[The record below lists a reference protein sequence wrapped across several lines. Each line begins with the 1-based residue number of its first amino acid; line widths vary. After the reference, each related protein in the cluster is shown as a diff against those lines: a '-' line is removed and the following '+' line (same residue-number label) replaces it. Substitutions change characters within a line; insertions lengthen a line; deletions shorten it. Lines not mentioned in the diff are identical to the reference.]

1 MADRA
6 GSLPPIEPIK
16 FVPTKGSS
24 VIVGRRDKA
33 ERIREAIVDLQLLID
48 GVAAQQPC
56 KPGDVVASIARHC
69 SLFLRKMVVGDDR
82 TPRLLDEEI
91 CRTAGFG
98 FDRFRRISGD
108 RRILTLVPGN
118 ISDGYAEFTKLDEE
132 TGEPEAVH
140 IMPMGPQRL
149 SIAVEWPLPGMAD
162 WLSQPTPEN
171 AWEIRP
177 EGLFESQSS
186 PSHDCDAWLG
196 QQLVIFDNRGITLKD
211 VIRVMANTEAAHSPP
226 VARLMLPAGDEDKTR
241 FRVAKD
247 SEIHILSYITVCG
260 VRYSHAIVIETAMYL
275 YRKLTRNKLIKQPE
289 GAGEILVLGFTPNDV
304 FLPGQD
310 WLHFDGGLCMAFGG
324 AEHSISHRVRAPR

>member
-16 FVPTKGSS
+16 LVPTKGSP

-33 ERIREAIVDLQLLID
+33 QRIREAIVDLQLVIA
-48 GVAAQQPC
+48 GCAAQQPC
-56 KPGDVVASIARHC
+56 EPGDVAASLARHC
-69 SLFLRKMVVGDDR
+69 SMFLRKMVVGDDR

-91 CRTAGFG
+91 CRTARFG

-108 RRILTLVPGN
+108 RRILTLVPVN
-118 ISDGYAEFTKLDEE
+118 ISGGYVEFTKLDEE

-140 IMPMGPQRL
+140 IMPAGPQRL

-171 AWEIRP
+171 AWKIRP

-186 PSHDCDAWLG
+186 PSPGCDAWLG
-196 QQLVIFDNRGITLKD
+196 QQLVIFNNRGITLKD
-211 VIRVMANTEAAHSPP
+211 VVRVMANTEAAHSPP
-226 VARLMLPAGDEDKTR
+226 VQRLMLPTGDEDKTR
-241 FRVAKD
+241 FRVVKD

-275 YRKLTRNKLIKQPE
+275 YRKLTQNKLIKQPK
-289 GAGEILVLGFTPNDV
+289 GAWEILVFGFAPNDV
-304 FLPGQD
+304 FLPGQN
-310 WLHFDGGLCMAFGG
+310 WLHFDGGLGIAFGG
-324 AEHSISHRVRAPR
+324 GEQSISHRVRAPR

>member
-16 FVPTKGSS
+16 FVPVKGSP
-24 VIVGRRDKA
+24 VFVGRRDKA
-33 ERIREAIVDLQLLID
+33 ERIREAIVDLQLVID
-48 GVAAQQPC
+48 GCTAKQPC
-56 KPGDVVASIARHC
+56 ASGDVVASVARHC
-69 SLFLRKMVVGDDR
+69 SMFLRKMVVGDDR

-108 RRILTLVPGN
+108 RRILTLVPVN
-118 ISDGYAEFTKLDEE
+118 ISGGYGQFTKLDEE

-140 IMPMGPQRL
+140 NVPMGPQRL

-186 PSHDCDAWLG
+186 PSPDCDAWLG
-196 QQLVIFDNRGITLKD
+196 QQLVNFNNRGITLKD

-226 VARLMLPAGDEDKTR
+226 VERLMVPPGDKDKTR
-241 FRVAKD
+241 FRVVKD

-275 YRKLTRNKLIKQPE
+275 YRKLTRNKLIKQAE
-289 GAGEILVLGFTPNDV
+289 GAGEILVLGFAPNDV
-304 FLPGQD
+304 FLPSQN
-310 WLHFDGGLCMAFGG
+310 WLQFDGGLAMAFGG
-324 AEHSISHRVRAPR
+324 AEQSISHRVRAPR

>member
-1 MADRA
+1 MADRE

-16 FVPTKGSS
+16 FVPIKGSP

-33 ERIREAIVDLQLLID
+33 ERIREAIVDLQLVID
-48 GVAAQQPC
+48 GTAQQPC
-56 KPGDVVASIARHC
+56 ESRDVVASVARHC
-69 SLFLRKMVVGDDR
+69 SMFLRKMVVGDGR
-82 TPRLLDEEI
+82 TRRLLDDEI

-98 FDRFRRISGD
+98 FDKFRRISGD
-108 RRILTLVPGN
+108 RRTLTLVPVN
-118 ISDGYAEFTKLDEE
+118 IPGGGVKFTKLDEK

-140 IMPMGPQRL
+140 IMPMGLQRL

-171 AWEIRP
+171 AWQIRP

-186 PSHDCDAWLG
+186 PSPDCDVWLG
-196 QQLVIFDNRGITLKD
+196 QQLVIFNNRGITLKD

-226 VARLMLPAGDEDKTR
+226 VERLMLPAGDEDKTR
-241 FRVAKD
+241 LRVVKD
-247 SEIHILSYITVCG
+247 SEIHILSHITVCG

-289 GAGEILVLGFTPNDV
+289 GAGEILVLGCSPNDV
-304 FLPGQD
+304 FLPGQN
-310 WLHFDGGLCMAFGG
+310 WLHFDGSLAMAFGG
-324 AEHSISHRVRAPR
+324 AEQSISHRVRAPK